1 MPLFFLLSGFSCT
14 LGYGRKM
21 YMRAT
26 GCCGPCKTTGRQ
38 CENAEEEIFDS
49 WRFYFNRMTRLL
61 PVYYATYLFALVLS
75 PLGSILLELK
85 LSSFFRGNFLSRCLL
100 VHIIFLVFQSIYLQS
115 T

>member
-14 LGYGRKM
+14 LGYGRKR

-26 GCCGPCKTTGRQ
+26 ECCGPCKTTGCQ
-38 CENAEEEIFDS
+38 CENAEEEEIFDS

-75 PLGSILLELK
+75 PLGSILNLVALFWGAI
-85 LSSFFRGNFLSRCLL
+85 FFQDWF
-100 VHIIFLVFQSIYLQS
+100 IQYF
-115 T
+115 